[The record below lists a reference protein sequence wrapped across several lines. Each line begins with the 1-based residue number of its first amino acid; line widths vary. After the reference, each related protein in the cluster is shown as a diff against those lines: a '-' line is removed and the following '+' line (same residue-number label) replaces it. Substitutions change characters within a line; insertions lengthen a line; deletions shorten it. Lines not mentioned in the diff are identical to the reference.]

1 MEKKKIVK
9 PLVIATAVAAV
20 AGIGAVSFAAWNN
33 ANSKTANVNGNTLGS
48 VTLFGFD
55 GDGTAPTAFTGLLP
69 SNQPDAA
76 IADTR
81 KEMTLPAVVLD
92 SATAYTVTVTATPT
106 AAAGNTLSEGL
117 KLYVVVQDSADAA
130 PELTDATWKEVG
142 STAVFN
148 FSTETSLKAYFK
160 LSSESTADMNATYD
174 IVFTAADT
182 TPAA

>member
-33 ANSKTANVNGNTLGS
+33 ANDKTANVNGNTLGS

-55 GDGTAPTAFTGLLP
+55 GEGTAPTAFTGLLP
-69 SNQPDAA
+69 SDQPDAD

-92 SATAYTVTVTATPT
+92 SATNYTVTVTGTAT
-106 AAAGNTLSEGL
+106 AAAGNTLSDDL
-117 KLYVVVQDSADAA
+117 KLFVVVQDATTAA
-130 PELTDATWKEVG
+130 PALADATWKEVG
-142 STAVFN
+142 ASAVFN
-148 FSTETSLKAYFK
+148 FTTETSLKAYFK
-160 LSSESTADMNATYD
+160 LSSGETADMNATYD